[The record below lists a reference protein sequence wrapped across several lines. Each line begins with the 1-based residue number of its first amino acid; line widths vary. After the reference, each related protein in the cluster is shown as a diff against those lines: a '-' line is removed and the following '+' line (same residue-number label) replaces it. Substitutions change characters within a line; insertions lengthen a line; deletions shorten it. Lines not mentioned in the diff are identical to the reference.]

1 MVKLVWY
8 MKTETTVV
16 SHENVTITVFL
27 LIKSA
32 RELDST
38 RQSVTLHGTDVGRVP
53 AKRFSEV

>member
-1 MVKLVWY
+1 MLAVWRLIGVH
-8 MKTETTVV
+8 TVV
-16 SHENVTITVFL
+16 SDENVTITGFS

-38 RQSVTLHGTDVGRVP
+38 RQSVTLHGTDVGRIP